1 MSTPFILV
9 VDDEPDIRTLL
20 CEILDDEGFTVDS
33 AANGKEAQQA
43 LRNHKPDLILLDI
56 WMPDIDGI
64 TLLKEW
70 SAEGGLPCPII
81 MMSGHG
87 TVETAIEATKLG
99 AYDFIEKPLSIA
111 KLLLTVERA
120 LENEKLHRENSDLK
134 QLLVPLDEPIGRS
147 ETMQELR
154 KQIKKIAHHDT
165 WVLLS
170 GEAGTGKMSFARYL
184 HGMSLRKDHP
194 FIEIAA
200 GSLTGDSSS
209 AELFGTEDGEKVV
222 YGKLEQANNGTLF
235 INEVTDLDI
244 QTQIRLLNALQSGK
258 ITRVGGTEPT
268 EIDVRVVAATRLDIG
283 EEVKAGRFR
292 DDLYYQLNVVPIHI
306 PPLRE
311 HQDDVHELL
320 EYYIDLYVR
329 RDSLT
334 YRKTSIGA
342 QNRLRNYPWPG
353 NIRELKNMVQ
363 RLLILGNDEEISL
376 EEVEK
381 ILGDEPIQID
391 GASANS
397 SILYELP
404 LKEARDQ
411 FEKEYLQHQLEN
423 YPGGVSQMAK
433 RIKVERTNLYRK
445 LKSYGID
452 NKDK

>member
-1 MSTPFILV
+1 MSTPYVLV

-20 CEILDDEGFTVDS
+20 CEILDDEGFTVSS
-33 AANGKEAQQA
+33 AANGTEAQQE

-56 WMPDIDGI
+56 WMPDLDGLS
-64 TLLKEW
+64 LLKEW
-70 SAEGGLPCPII
+70 SENGGLPCPVI

-87 TVETAIEATKLG
+87 RIEHALEATRLG

-120 LENEKLHRENSDLK
+120 LENAKLHRENTDLK

-147 ETMQELR
+147 EVMQELR
-154 KQIKKIAHHDT
+154 KHIKKIAHHDT

-170 GEAGTGKMSFARYL
+170 GEAGSGKVSFARYL
-184 HGMSLRKDHP
+184 HSLSLRKESP

-200 GSLTGDSSS
+200 GTLTGENSN
-209 AELFGTEDGEKVV
+209 AELFGKEEGEKVV
-222 YGKLEQANNGTLF
+222 YGLLEQANTGTLF
-235 INEVTDLDI
+235 INEVTDLDM
-244 QTQIRLLNALQSGK
+244 QTQIRLLSSLQSGK
-258 ITRVGGTEPT
+258 ITRVGASVPT
-268 EIDVRVVAATRLDIG
+268 EIDVRVIAATRLNIA

-311 HQDDVHELL
+311 HQDDVLELL
-320 EYYIDLYVR
+320 EYYIDLFVR
-329 RDSLT
+329 RDDLK
-334 YRKTSIGA
+334 YRKVSSAA
-342 QNRLRNYPWPG
+342 QNKLRNYPWPG

-363 RLLILGNDEEISL
+363 RLLILGSEEEISL

-381 ILGDEPIQID
+381 ILGEEPVQAETS
-391 GASANS
+391 ASFS
-397 SILYELP
+397 SALFELP

-411 FEKEYLQHQLEN
+411 FEKEYLQHQIEN

-433 RIKVERTNLYRK
+433 RIGVERTNLYRK
-445 LKSYGID
+445 LKGYGLD
-452 NKDK
+452 PKDK

>member
-1 MSTPFILV
+1 MSTPYVLV

-33 AANGKEAQQA
+33 AANGAEAQQK
-43 LRNHKPDLILLDI
+43 LRSHKPDLILLDI
-56 WMPDIDGI
+56 WMPDLDGI
-64 TLLKEW
+64 SLLKEW
-70 SAEGGLPCPII
+70 SENGGLPCPVI

-87 TVETAIEATKLG
+87 RIEHALEATRLG

-120 LENEKLHRENSDLK
+120 LENAKLHRENSDLK

-170 GEAGTGKMSFARYL
+170 GEAGSGKVSFARYL
-184 HGMSLRKDHP
+184 HSLSLRKEAP

-200 GSLTGDSSS
+200 GTLTKENSN
-209 AELFGTEDGEKVV
+209 AELFGKEEDGKVV
-222 YGKLEQANNGTLF
+222 YGLLEQANTGTLF
-235 INEVTDLDI
+235 INEVTDLDM
-244 QTQIRLLNALQSGK
+244 QTQIRLLSALQSGK
-258 ITRVGGTEPT
+258 ITHVGASEPT
-268 EIDVRVVAATRLDIG
+268 EIDVRVVAATRLDIA
-283 EEVKAGRFR
+283 EEVKHGRFR

-311 HQDDVHELL
+311 HQDDVLELL
-320 EYYIDLYVR
+320 EYYIDLFVR
-329 RDSLT
+329 RDGLK
-334 YRKTSIGA
+334 YRKVSIAA
-342 QNRLRNYPWPG
+342 QNKLRNYPWPG

-363 RLLILGNDEEISL
+363 RLLILGSDEEVTL

-381 ILGDEPIQID
+381 ILGEEPIQ
-391 GASANS
+391 AETSAAIS
-397 SILYELP
+397 SALFELP
-404 LKEARDQ
+404 LKEARDN
-411 FEKEYLQHQLEN
+411 FEKEYLQHQIEN

-433 RIKVERTNLYRK
+433 RIGVERTNLYRK
-445 LKSYGID
+445 LKGYGLD
-452 NKDK
+452 PKDK